1 MDLITQLQDK
11 LDHLLYVFGTCIGV
25 LQRDAPPSSFFNNPQ
40 IQNQQQQNPQI
51 QQQQQQQNPQTQQP
65 PQQPPQPQQQQQQP
79 PQPTEEWDAPS
90 KMALQVIETSKVIE
104 SYIEKLPG
112 FDKTEDQ
119 QYEDLKNL
127 NTQSKQVSN
136 ELLSSRRDAIELLKM
151 VKESILYIS
160 EESKNE
166 ETDQQPMQQMSQL
179 QADSLP
185 QLTDVDKIISNCEKL
200 KKLMEKHEQSIKQAA
215 LSLANVLG
223 DDPNNKEIMD
233 NIDKSFLT
241 TIALEDAVITYSRNA
256 ANLKSH
262 VERAVRSIQNNNNNN
277 NNNSINNN
285 DNNVSQSITNPS
297 SSSSNTTTTTT
308 TTTTT
313 STINTTTNSINNL
326 EDNQDTRGNLSSQDR
341 IGLGENLADK
351 YLKDDYKRPLNL
363 EKSKTS
369 VKYNNLKREVHSVN
383 HSTPLDGLND
393 EDEDLVVASQT
404 ISIICPLS
412 QATLVEPVRAEQCGH
427 VFSKAIILQMFKN
440 SAQIPC
446 PIAGCG
452 RQIAKTQ
459 LKRAIDVEETVKKEL
474 RRKESQQ
481 RRNDDDITEV

>member
-1 MDLITQLQDK
+1 
-11 LDHLLYVFGTCIGV
+11 
-25 LQRDAPPSSFFNNPQ
+25 
-40 IQNQQQQNPQI
+40 
-51 QQQQQQQNPQTQQP
+51 
-65 PQQPPQPQQQQQQP
+65 
-79 PQPTEEWDAPS
+79 
-90 KMALQVIETSKVIE
+90 
-104 SYIEKLPG
+104 
-112 FDKTEDQ
+112 
-119 QYEDLKNL
+119 
-127 NTQSKQVSN
+127 
-136 ELLSSRRDAIELLKM
+136 
-151 VKESILYIS
+151 
-160 EESKNE
+160 
-166 ETDQQPMQQMSQL
+166 MSQL

-185 QLTDVDKIISNCEKL
+185 QLTDVDKILSNCEKL

-223 DDPNNKEIMD
+223 DDPNNKDIMD

-262 VERAVRSIQNNNNNN
+262 VERAVRSIQNNN
-277 NNNSINNN
+277 
-285 DNNVSQSITNPS
+285 DNNASQPITNF
-297 SSSSNTTTTTT
+297 SSSNITTTTPTS
-308 TTTTT
+308 TT
-313 STINTTTNSINNL
+313 STINTTTTTTINNTTNS
-326 EDNQDTRGNLSSQDR
+326 EDNQDTRGNLNSQDR

-351 YLKDDYKRPLNL
+351 YLKDDYKKPLNL
-363 EKSKTS
+363 ERSKTS

-412 QATLVEPVRAEQCGH
+412 QATLVEPVRAEQCLH
-427 VFSKAIILQMFKN
+427 VFSKAIIFQMFKN

-474 RRKESQQ
+474 RRKENQQ

>member
-1 MDLITQLQDK
+1 
-11 LDHLLYVFGTCIGV
+11 
-25 LQRDAPPSSFFNNPQ
+25 
-40 IQNQQQQNPQI
+40 
-51 QQQQQQQNPQTQQP
+51 
-65 PQQPPQPQQQQQQP
+65 
-79 PQPTEEWDAPS
+79 
-90 KMALQVIETSKVIE
+90 
-104 SYIEKLPG
+104 
-112 FDKTEDQ
+112 
-119 QYEDLKNL
+119 
-127 NTQSKQVSN
+127 
-136 ELLSSRRDAIELLKM
+136 
-151 VKESILYIS
+151 
-160 EESKNE
+160 
-166 ETDQQPMQQMSQL
+166 MSQL

-185 QLTDVDKIISNCEKL
+185 QLTDVDKILSNCEKL

-223 DDPNNKEIMD
+223 DDPNNKDIMD

-262 VERAVRSIQNNNNNN
+262 VERA
-277 NNNSINNN
+277 
-285 DNNVSQSITNPS
+285 
-297 SSSSNTTTTTT
+297 
-308 TTTTT
+308 
-313 STINTTTNSINNL
+313 
-326 EDNQDTRGNLSSQDR
+326 TRGNLNSQDR

-351 YLKDDYKRPLNL
+351 YLKDDYKKPLNL
-363 EKSKTS
+363 ERSKTS

-412 QATLVEPVRAEQCGH
+412 QATLVEPVRAEQCLH
-427 VFSKAIILQMFKN
+427 VFSKAIIFQMFKN

-474 RRKESQQ
+474 RRKENQQ